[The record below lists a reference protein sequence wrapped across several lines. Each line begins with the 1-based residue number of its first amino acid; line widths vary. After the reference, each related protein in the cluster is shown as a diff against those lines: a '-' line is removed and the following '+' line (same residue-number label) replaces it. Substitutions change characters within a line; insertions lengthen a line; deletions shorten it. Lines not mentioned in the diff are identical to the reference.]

1 MALTG
6 NLPDDEDLVGRLRLS
21 VTRLARVLRQ
31 DSYRGLAPTDIALL
45 TAIAWEG
52 EPTLGSLAV
61 NEHVAPPTVTKSINK
76 LESEGLVE
84 RVADREDGRVT
95 RVRLSAT
102 GRRVVV
108 QYRARERVAGGADRQ
123 PLRRDRNELARTVNL
138 LERLVA
144 QARLADAQS

>member
-1 MALTG
+1 MTG

-21 VTRLARVLRQ
+21 VTRLSRVIRQ
-31 DSYRGLAPTDIALL
+31 DSYLDLAPTDIALL

-76 LESEGLVE
+76 LESEGMVE
-84 RVADREDGRVT
+84 RVADADDGRVT
-95 RVRLSAT
+95 RVRLSKT
-102 GRRVVV
+102 GRRVVA
-108 QYRARERVAGGADRQ
+108 QYRARVNAWLEEQIANLSPGDRK
-123 PLRRDRNELARTVNL
+123 DLARTVNL
-138 LERLVA
+138 LEHLVA